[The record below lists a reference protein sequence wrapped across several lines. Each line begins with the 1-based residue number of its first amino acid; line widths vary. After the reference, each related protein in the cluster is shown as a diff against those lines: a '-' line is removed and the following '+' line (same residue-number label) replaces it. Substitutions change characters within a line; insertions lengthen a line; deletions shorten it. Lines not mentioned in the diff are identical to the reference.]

1 MYAETFNNSSITNLT
16 RKESFMRRPTP
27 RQKQILIVLGNREMT
42 ARQIAVEMGF
52 LDLNSVKPRLTE
64 LKEAGLIK
72 TVGMAYDKTTER
84 NVAIWR
90 KI

>member
-1 MYAETFNNSSITNLT
+1 MYPETFNNITNLT

-52 LDLNSVKPRLTE
+52 
-64 LKEAGLIK
+64 
-72 TVGMAYDKTTER
+72 
-84 NVAIWR
+84 
-90 KI
+90 